1 MADGIE
7 CKLSQDGEV
16 MGGVIGSQAH
26 LVIVERHIH
35 APVQAILD
43 APMLA
48 HSRIDPG
55 GIRWQAGNVAA
66 LLGCGLVIDGA
77 LGNDDREGFQVGPA
91 FGRMQAIYLIEGE
104 AAPGFDAAVILLD
117 NLIETMRGFMGGATK
132 AVMKSC
138 IDSASSG

>member
-1 MADGIE
+1 MADSIE

-43 APMLA
+43 APMLE

-66 LLGCGLVIDGA
+66 LLGCGLVLDGA

-117 NLIETMRGFMGGATK
+117 NLIETMRGFMGGRRRP
-132 AVMKSC
+132 S
-138 IDSASSG
+138 